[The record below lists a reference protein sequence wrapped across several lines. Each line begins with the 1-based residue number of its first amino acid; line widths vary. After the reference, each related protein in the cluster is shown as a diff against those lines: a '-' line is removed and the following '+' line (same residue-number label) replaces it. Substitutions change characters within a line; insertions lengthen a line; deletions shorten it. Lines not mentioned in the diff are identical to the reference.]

1 MLARPLGGAERG
13 PSVGLRES
21 AGFLGYGGVE
31 RVEALSWVMHVVLN
45 VKSSIFLVKK

>member
-13 PSVGLRES
+13 PSVGLREIV
-21 AGFLGYGGVE
+21 GFLGAGGVE
-31 RVEALSWVMHVVLN
+31 GVEALAWVMRVVLN